1 MITFQYVVT
10 VNDDGTINTQ
20 GMEAQ
25 EGVISRKPTAYDIY
39 TTSKELFSNID
50 HKMMADM
57 VAQMVVERLTPAD
70 PNAEIKAKLADALR
84 DRGIEPDKN

>member
-20 GMEAQ
+20 GMEASDT
-25 EGVISRKPTAYDIY
+25 VTRKPSAYDIY
-39 TTSKELFSNID
+39 TTSKELYSNID
-50 HKMMADM
+50 QQMLADR
-57 VAQMVVERLTPAD
+57 VAQMVADRLTPAD
-70 PNAEIKAKLADALR
+70 PNAEIKSKLADALR